1 MKKIIGIGLLCAAA
15 GLCASA
21 LRKKQQAEQK
31 PLYLTGSVVP
41 NPDKKAILVVSF
53 GTSYADTREKT
64 IGAIEEDF
72 RRAFPD
78 YTVRRAFTSGMIIK
92 KLRQRDGIEIDTVE
106 QALQKL
112 YDEGSAP

>member
-72 RRAFPD
+72 RSAFPD
-78 YTVRRAFTSGMIIK
+78 IFASVVINDSMVHIFG
-92 KLRQRDGIEIDTVE
+92 
-106 QALQKL
+106 
-112 YDEGSAP
+112 

>member
-41 NPDKKAILVVSF
+41 NPDKKAIITSLDKAIDALEGKT
-53 GTSYADTREKT
+53 GTVITFA
-64 IGAIEEDF
+64 
-72 RRAFPD
+72 
-78 YTVRRAFTSGMIIK
+78 
-92 KLRQRDGIEIDTVE
+92 
-106 QALQKL
+106 
-112 YDEGSAP
+112 

>member
-1 MKKIIGIGLLCAAA
+1 MVCSAPPQAFALLRC
-15 GLCASA
+15 S
-21 LRKKQQAEQK
+21 KKQQAEQK

-72 RRAFPD
+72 CSAFPD

-106 QALQKL
+106 QACKNFTTR
-112 YDEGSAP
+112 DSAP